1 MVTPGELELITGFS
15 GTEHISSADDGAGY
29 ASIVGK
35 GEYVSAETG
44 EGFRA
49 ELVDSNTV
57 RIYDGDAWF
66 GGRHIRLAKGTYV
79 DVKIDSGTQGQQR
92 NDLIVIRYTKDASTE
107 KEKAEFVAIKG
118 TPTTG
123 TPADPS
129 YKAGS
134 PLDGDLTCDFRLYR
148 IHLNALTVD
157 APVKL
162 FTDITPITALG
173 NTIKIG
179 SGSTSFRGLYYTFD
193 AYYKPGCNVV
203 EIVTSSRSG
212 STNGS
217 GNGFSGIA
225 FTLAAQ
231 YRPKDDVYMTSYAL
245 INGAY
250 FMVGIYVYKDGGVG
264 FFASSEAGAQTI
276 GAMPLRCT
284 FTPAI

>member
-1 MVTPGELELITGFS
+1 MATSGELELITGFS

-79 DVKIDSGTQGQQR
+79 DVKIDSGTQGRQR

-162 FTDITPITALG
+162 FDDITPIISSQNLLQNVVG
-173 NTIKIG
+173 IW
-179 SGSTSFRGLYYTFD
+179 SGSMIRTVKTGGYVELWSETQWKAAFGDSDQTTSVIFVQNGDPSTFWHGYSTTFVDSAGLVGMYTD
-193 AYYKPGCNVV
+193 N
-203 EIVTSSRSG
+203 ER
-212 STNGS
+212 
-217 GNGFSGIA
+217 
-225 FTLAAQ
+225 
-231 YRPKDDVYMTSYAL
+231 
-245 INGAY
+245 
-250 FMVGIYVYKDGGVG
+250 GVG
-264 FFASSEAGAQTI
+264 QNIRINWTVI
-276 GAMPLRCT
+276 GIRA
-284 FTPAI
+284 

>member
-1 MVTPGELELITGFS
+1 MAVELIDGHAGEPHIDGSDAGIFKAGVCGEEGGILATSNKCACTINSNTSITIAEGELIMPTSGRLVRVKSPETLTITTG
-15 GTEHISSADDGAGY
+15 SA
-29 ASIVGK
+29 SQK
-35 GEYVSAETG
+35 
-44 EGFRA
+44 
-49 ELVDSNTV
+49 
-57 RIYDGDAWF
+57 
-66 GGRHIRLAKGTYV
+66 
-79 DVKIDSGTQGQQR
+79 R
-92 NDLIVIRYTKDASTE
+92 NDLVVARYSKNSTTE
-107 KEKAEFVAIKG
+107 IETVSLVVLRG

-123 TPADPS
+123 TPIDP
-129 YKAGS
+129 ATEV
-134 PLDGDLTCDFRLYR
+134 GDLKLYR
-148 IHLNALTVD
+148 LQLNGLTLQT
-157 APVKL
+157 PVKL
-162 FTDITPITALG
+162 AEDVMPITEI
-173 NTIKIG
+173 NNSVKIG